1 MWKVSVCVHDCGGT
15 QKNRVCRPRHGARV
29 RGSAERPHVA
39 PRPARCGSRL
49 WRYCGN
55 TQKAYPRRRCRS
67 CYKAT
72 KTCARP
78 CKAWCTA
85 ACSRGLP
92 SLAGGP
98 NRQAQG
104 GRPEI
109 RGRDARRIFPGN
121 HLNRRPRVRSQ
132 GHGAHERS
140 AGAPVC
146 LGASAVAHSGRGRG
160 SLSAPLLPLKRSKK
174 PRKKPGVTTE
184 AGLTLTSGSERRPV
198 TRAVMAM
205 RPCPFPPSTRSP
217 TMGILPST
225 VLTPYNGMIVPCMS
239 TLPWANDS
247 RVVFVLVPLLG
258 ALIPSS
264 PLCSPGRP
272 APLRR
277 YPTSSCAA
285 CPAPVT
291 RHRAPPGC
299 RSRRWAR
306 AAPVEGTRVKSSS
319 VLPIRRLRD
328 IANPRADSP

>member
-1 MWKVSVCVHDCGGT
+1 MTTSYICSYVHYRKLQRSLQWYVGSFISRDGTFGAVMWKVSVCVHDCGGT

-29 RGSAERPHVA
+29 RGSAQRPHVA

-121 HLNRRPRVRSQ
+121 HLNRCPRVRSQ

-146 LGASAVAHSGRGRG
+146 LGASAVAHSGP
-160 SLSAPLLPLKRSKK
+160 SLRCIGTFGHGTP
-174 PRKKPGVTTE
+174 
-184 AGLTLTSGSERRPV
+184 
-198 TRAVMAM
+198 
-205 RPCPFPPSTRSP
+205 
-217 TMGILPST
+217 
-225 VLTPYNGMIVPCMS
+225 VLTAFLSQKGSKYI
-239 TLPWANDS
+239 
-247 RVVFVLVPLLG
+247 
-258 ALIPSS
+258 
-264 PLCSPGRP
+264 
-272 APLRR
+272 
-277 YPTSSCAA
+277 
-285 CPAPVT
+285 
-291 RHRAPPGC
+291 
-299 RSRRWAR
+299 
-306 AAPVEGTRVKSSS
+306 GTC
-319 VLPIRRLRD
+319 LE
-328 IANPRADSP
+328 